1 MNTSDVAKLREETG
15 AGVMD
20 CQRALKDAAGD
31 FEKAK
36 QLIIERGADKATKR
50 AERKTGS
57 GTLASYLHNG
67 RIGVLVEVRCETDFV
82 AQNSVFQELAH
93 QIAMQIASMDPSDIT
108 ALMEQLYVKDESLKI
123 SDLVNQAIAKTG
135 ENIRIERFCRYGI

>member
-57 GTLASYLHNG
+57 GTLA
-67 RIGVLVEVRCETDFV
+67 EVRCETDFV

-108 ALMEQLYVKDESLKI
+108 ALMKQLYVKDESLKI

-135 ENIRIERFCRYGI
+135 ENIRIERFCRYEI